1 MKLLL
6 SLVMAACCLTAHA
19 QADFSH
25 KPIRFIVPYPA
36 GGAADAIS
44 RALGSVLTKRLNQT
58 IVVDNKG
65 GASGMIGATACKT
78 APADGYNYCML
89 FSDIVAIN
97 PFVFKRIA
105 YDSQKDFVPVIHVV
119 NVDGVVVVPTSLPA
133 NNLKELAAYAKANPG
148 KLNWASIGV
157 ASSPHLVLEKF
168 NKTMGTDIKHI
179 PYQGGG
185 PVTAALLANQVDAT
199 MSGYGLLAPHIK
211 AGTMKALGA
220 LGAQRSPLIPT
231 IPTLAEQGV
240 DFTGQ
245 IWLALFAPTGT
256 PNAQIDLLNK
266 HINEILADPA
276 FVAQNLTPGGYAPTG
291 GTPKALADRV
301 RSDQQQ
307 WGDLARSLNLALD

>member
-1 MKLLL
+1 MKALLAL
-6 SLVMAACCLTAHA
+6 AIAACSLTAQA
-19 QADFSH
+19 QADFSQ
-25 KPIRFIVPYPA
+25 KPIRIIVPYPT

-44 RALGSVLTKRLNQT
+44 RSLGQILTKKLNQV

-65 GASGMIGATACKT
+65 GASGMIGAAACKN

-105 YDSQKDFVPVIHVV
+105 YDVQKDFVPVIHVV
-119 NVDGVVVVPTSLPA
+119 NVDGVIVAPTSLPA
-133 NNLKELAAYAKANPG
+133 NNLKEFAAYAKSNPG

-157 ASSPHLVLEKF
+157 ASSPHLVLEKV
-168 NKTMGTDIKHI
+168 NKSMGLDVKHI

-185 PVTAALLANQVDAT
+185 PVTAAMLANQVDVT
-199 MSGYGLLAPHIK
+199 MSGYGLVAPFIK

-220 LGAQRSPLIPT
+220 LGAKRSPLIPD
-231 IPTLAEQGV
+231 IPTLVEQGV

-245 IWLALFAPTGT
+245 IWLGLFAPTGT
-256 PNAQIDLLNK
+256 PAPQIEAVNK
-266 HINEILADPA
+266 AVNEILADPTY
-276 FVAQNLTPGGYAPTG
+276 VQQYLTPGGYAPTG
-291 GTPKALADRV
+291 GNPRALADRV
-301 RSDQQQ
+301 KSDQQQ